1 MQSVRNLVFLGRC
14 CAQNGLDL
22 QKTSAEDVGSESED
36 ERDDDEEAD
45 DKVNGEVIN
54 TNGAEPVKSAIRYI
68 FGQISSLLRREVLS
82 TRPEALI
89 PKTASIALLAALV
102 HHLDVEQIQPSLPTI
117 LLPLQHLTDSSI
129 PAPRSLDETF
139 QNTYKSLVSNCHEVL
154 DSLQKKLGT
163 TEYIAQMSKVQESI
177 KERREGRRVKRRIEA
192 VAEPERYERDK
203 KRKNERKRDKR
214 REKGLEHRGKRRGW

>member
-14 CAQNGLDL
+14 CAQNGLEL
-22 QKTSAEDVGSESED
+22 QKTSAEDVESDSED
-36 ERDDDEEAD
+36 EHEEEEAD
-45 DKVNGEVIN
+45 DKVNGEDT

-68 FGQISSLLRREVLS
+68 FSQISSLLRREVLS
-82 TRPEALI
+82 TRPEALV

-102 HHLDVEQIQPSLPTI
+102 RHLDVDQIQPSLPTI
-117 LLPLQHLTDSSI
+117 LLPLQHMTDSSI
-129 PAPRSLDETF
+129 PAPRSSDETF
-139 QNTYKSLVSNCHEVL
+139 QNTYKALVSNCHEVL
-154 DSLQKKLGT
+154 DLLQKKLGS
-163 TEYIAQMSKVQESI
+163 TEYIAQMAKVQESI

-192 VAEPERYERDK
+192 VTDPERYERDK